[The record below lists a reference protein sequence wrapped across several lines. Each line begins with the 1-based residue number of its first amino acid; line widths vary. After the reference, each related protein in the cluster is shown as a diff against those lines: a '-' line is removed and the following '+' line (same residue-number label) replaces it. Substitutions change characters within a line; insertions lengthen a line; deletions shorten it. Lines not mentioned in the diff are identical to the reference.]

1 MSSRSESMTIDNQRR
16 TRRRHR
22 SFYLLI
28 YIYRK
33 ECEREKVIDDEIK
46 IEAAVEIE
54 KVLCCAVLCCAVLE
68 CCFFQHLERSV

>member
-54 KVLCCAVLCCAVLE
+54 KVLCCAVLCC
-68 CCFFQHLERSV
+68 FFQHLERSV